1 MPASQIVKLN
11 AFQIRQSVRTANFP
25 SLISWHISAVI
36 GVHSCPFQLSWF
48 RFLVLQIFFLAF
60 WLVWHYQLPLLIS
73 ITFIFL
79 FRVSVGVK
87 KFQLSGKNLPSLLK
101 LSLSPPRVALR
112 IKQMGKPP
120 APTYYKTRSFL
131 EEQKLTS
138 MSLSRTLV
146 IQIASYPKAARK
158 RYDKNKQHYLM
169 KKEEI
174 RTSTLYLLCPTYS
187 TSSAHL
193 PANL

>member
-1 MPASQIVKLN
+1 M
-11 AFQIRQSVRTANFP
+11 
-25 SLISWHISAVI
+25 
-36 GVHSCPFQLSWF
+36 
-48 RFLVLQIFFLAF
+48 
-60 WLVWHYQLPLLIS
+60 LIS